1 MSRSLFHKKKS
12 KEEKALPKEAQ
23 DALYM
28 EIDRNLEQLHQL
40 LDHPSDLT
48 VKRRSH
54 LIIEK
59 IGR

>member
-1 MSRSLFHKKKS
+1 MRGKDMSRSLFHKKKS

-40 LDHPSDLT
+40 LDHPSD
-48 VKRRSH
+48 
-54 LIIEK
+54 
-59 IGR
+59 